1 MESQVSDPAK
11 RRASDDGRDLV
22 GDNLLDSLSEKD
34 RSRLFAAGRVRVV
47 EAGEEVVRQ
56 GSRGDCLFVLI
67 EGELAV
73 VRCLP
78 GDEEKLLAT
87 AKPGMVLGEVAV
99 LDRGARTASLRA
111 TRRSV
116 LREIGLGAFEAV
128 TLHGEDSGYRILLAV
143 AASVHERLTR
153 LRRGEDRRP
162 ASPAASLP
170 AGTVLEWSTPVS
182 EAVAVLGL
190 LPAFDGLGARDWKE
204 MTSRISVARVDR
216 GMDLELPDASRP
228 DGILIVLRGS
238 LSPWLDNALGPEVTM
253 PTAGPGGFVD
263 YAAALGLAA
272 EPRRWRARSP
282 TELLRLDSA
291 LFAPDSEFAARLLYA
306 LSRSLATTLR
316 RSTGLSMHF
325 RMAWTRSR
333 AAFSPSVALS

>member
-1 MESQVSDPAK
+1 MESHVGDPAAQ
-11 RRASDDGRDLV
+11 RASDNGRVLV
-22 GDNLLDSLSEKD
+22 GDNLLDSLSDQD
-34 RSRLFAAGRVRVV
+34 RSRLFAVGRVRVV
-47 EAGEEVVRQ
+47 EAGEEIVRQ
-56 GSRGDCLFVLI
+56 GSRGDSLFVLT

-73 VRCLP
+73 VRSLP

-128 TLHGEDSGYRILLAV
+128 TLHGEDSGHRILRAV
-143 AASVHERLTR
+143 AASVHERLTKT
-153 LRRGEDRRP
+153 RRGEDPRP
-162 ASPAASLP
+162 ASLP
-170 AGTVLEWSTPVS
+170 APLAAGTVLQWSTPAS

-190 LPAFDGLGARDWKE
+190 LPAFDGLDARDWEE
-204 MTSRISVARVDR
+204 MTPRIAFGRVDR
-216 GMDLELPDASRP
+216 DMDLVFPDASGP
-228 DGILIVLRGS
+228 DGVVIVLRGT

-253 PTAGPGGFVD
+253 PAAGPGGFVD
-263 YAAALGLAA
+263 YAAALGLTA

-282 TELLRLDSA
+282 TQLLRLDPA
-291 LFAPDSEFAARLLYA
+291 LFAPDSVFAARLLYA

-325 RMAWTRSR
+325 RMGWTRSR
-333 AAFSPSVALS
+333 AAYPQSVALS